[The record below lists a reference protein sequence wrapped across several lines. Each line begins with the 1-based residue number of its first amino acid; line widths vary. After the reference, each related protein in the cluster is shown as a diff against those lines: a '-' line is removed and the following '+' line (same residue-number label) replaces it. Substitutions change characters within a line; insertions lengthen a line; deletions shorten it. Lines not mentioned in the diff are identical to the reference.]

1 MFDTATWLM
10 AALAAA
16 AVVALAARAGPGAAL
31 DGARGGLAL
40 LVTFLP
46 KLLLAFVLAGVVQAL
61 LPRELVAGWLSDAA
75 GVRGLL
81 IASVAGAL
89 TPGGPFTHFP
99 VVAAV
104 YKMGAGVGPIA
115 AYLTAWALLGAHRV
129 ILWELPFL
137 GPRFTFTRFL
147 VSLPLPILAGLATRW
162 VLRGP

>member
-1 MFDTATWLM
+1 MFDTATWAM
-10 AALAAA
+10 AALTLA
-16 AVVALAARAGPGAAL
+16 AVVALVARAGPGAAL

-81 IASVAGAL
+81 IASAAGAL

-137 GPRFTFTRFL
+137 GPHFTVTRFL

-162 VLRGP
+162 ALRGP